1 MDELTPRPPNYQDFV
16 IRDGN
21 LVGDWEGLYS
31 SFEDPWH
38 QSRLDH
44 IFDTRRQIAILNCQK
59 LNSIYGNL
67 KVLELGCGF
76 GFLTDRLRKKGF
88 ETLGIDISQTAIGK
102 ASAMHPLSNF
112 EMQDYNNFDTYY
124 RFNPDIIIMAEIT
137 WYILESLEQYLLD
150 LKKYAISRSKPTF
163 LIHLLATYKQGTQKY
178 GLEKFTNHE
187 EILEYFGLSYLES
200 GFIATQREDD
210 KESQGTFFV
219 AEIKG

>member
-1 MDELTPRPPNYQDFV
+1 MDELPPPKYQDFV
-16 IRDGN
+16 IRDGR
-21 LVGDWEGLYS
+21 LVADWESLYS
-31 SFEDPWH
+31 LFEDPWH

-44 IFDTRRQIAILNCQK
+44 VFDTRREVAILNCQK
-59 LNSIYGNL
+59 LNSIHGNL

-76 GFLTDRLRKKGF
+76 GFFTDQLRKKGF
-88 ETLGIDISQTAIGK
+88 ETLGIDISQTAIRK

-112 EMQDYNNFDTYY
+112 EVRDYNDFDTYY
-124 RFNPDIIIMAEIT
+124 RFNPDIIVMAEIT

-178 GLEKFTNHE
+178 GLEKFTSHE
-187 EILEYFGLSYLES
+187 EILEYFGLSYLETA
-200 GFIATQREDD
+200 FISTQREDD
-210 KESQGTFFV
+210 KESQGTFFI